1 MSNEEYLINALIEGK
16 DVSDFKCKSR
26 IETILKNCC
35 MNKDCKEMTPKS
47 RIEVLLKSLADK
59 IASGGTGGSGG
70 GEIYVPIAFDIVG
83 VAISTEGL
91 PEAVALTQNGTLPKI
106 YKSNFSVDLETQ
118 SFIYE
123 PIIETNEVP
132 TMAMQCRVGG
142 DMYSNGL
149 ASYMSLMMDPETY
162 TGALY
167 YFKLSDIETKTTDL
181 GYIGYK
187 NDYFTFTLTLTP
199 TNSSGGYVGVREFIK
214 NPMDHTNSIGCFE
227 VDTNSTSVIN
237 GQTECVVKLS
247 YSCAEYSIV
256 IQ

>member
-1 MSNEEYLINALIEGK
+1 MLYGEEMKKIL
-16 DVSDFKCKSR
+16 SKCGVKPTKLPDKLYS
-26 IETILKNCC
+26 T
-35 MNKDCKEMTPKS
+35 
-47 RIEVLLKSLADK
+47 LLKEIEK
-59 IASGGTGGSGG
+59 NVQGGSGG

-83 VAISTEGL
+83 IGVSSEGL
-91 PEAVALTQNGTLPKI
+91 PEAVELTQNGTLPKI

-118 SFIYE
+118 TFIFE

-132 TMAMQCRVGG
+132 TMAMQCGVGG
-142 DMYSNGL
+142 DMYNNGL
-149 ASYMSLMMDPETY
+149 ASYMASMIDPETY

-214 NPMDHTNSIGCFE
+214 NPMEHTNSIGCFE